1 MFFLEKSINSESAA
15 GSKNKEY
22 NFEAKTQD
30 PLKDFI
36 REYGKH
42 QTTTFRDETPPE
54 RNMSSYQGD

>member
-36 REYGKH
+36 REYSKH
-42 QTTTFRDETPPE
+42 
-54 RNMSSYQGD
+54 